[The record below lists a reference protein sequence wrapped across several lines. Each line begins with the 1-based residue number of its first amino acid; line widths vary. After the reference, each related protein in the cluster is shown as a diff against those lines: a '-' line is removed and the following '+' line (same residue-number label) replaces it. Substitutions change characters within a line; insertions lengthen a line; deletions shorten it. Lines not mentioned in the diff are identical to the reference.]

1 MRISKL
7 AQHTAIVT
15 LLLAASALYAI
26 AAKAEDQDTFLMGP
40 DDTFTIDKDGPD
52 QDPKYDTDD
61 PKYDEMD
68 DLDHDDDEPRPRKQS
83 MYRPIDRIETL
94 WI

>member
-1 MRISKL
+1 MRIAKL
-7 AQHTAIVT
+7 AQNAAIIT
-15 LLLAASALYAI
+15 LLLAASALYAV
-26 AAKAEDQDTFLMGP
+26 AVKADEDQDTFLNGP

-52 QDPKYDTDD
+52 QDPKYDEDD

-68 DLDHDDDEPRPRKQS
+68 DLDHDDDPRPRKQS